1 MHFSLMRVAT
11 LLVCAFEAVSAFSAI
26 DAFKRVEKVNRPVI
40 ERATSKG
47 FQNHRLQKRA
57 SPYLNN
63 ITQCE

>member
-11 LLVCAFEAVSAFSAI
+11 VLACGLEAVSAFSAI

-40 ERATSKG
+40 ERASSKG

-57 SPYLNN
+57 SQYLNN
-63 ITQCE
+63 ATER